1 MMNPWQVFAHCE
13 HCRTESAVV
22 EVYDPL
28 HPATHLG
35 RPTERR
41 CRMCGAT
48 STAVQEPFSPRHP
61 LGENRCPRCADP
73 LTDAAREGLGGCPT
87 CAYEPT
93 LTLRQA
99 AADLTDPDRAR
110 AAIGAWATEDG
121 EDDPER
127 FCQANLGLPVDA
139 VIALLADRAV
149 VPTTFDVI
157 AWLFPT
163 AGSGT
168 GRVDGTPLSAQPGP
182 APIPVTEREP
192 PPFLDP
198 RGPARVLV
206 SVMLADGAIRR
217 GEMAFIR
224 RWLEKEGLP
233 MPTTD
238 DLRVWRANDLPSI
251 GDARLRERL
260 LEACVELVH
269 LDGQR
274 DESEWRVIQDY
285 ARCWGISEATLQ
297 RWNQA
302 YHARYASPF
311 QSLWNALTGL
321 VDVR

>member
-1 MMNPWQVFAHCE
+1 MTNPWQVFANCE

-22 EVYDPL
+22 EIYDPL

-41 CRMCGAT
+41 CRMCGTVAI
-48 STAVQEPFSPRHP
+48 AEIEAFAPRQP
-61 LGENRCPRCADP
+61 LGADLCPRCSARLSD
-73 LTDAAREGLGGCPT
+73 TARSGHGTCDACHYQPSITEVRAP
-87 CAYEPT
+87 
-93 LTLRQA
+93 
-99 AADLTDPDRAR
+99 ADLTDAGRAR
-110 AAIGAWATEDG
+110 NAIASWAAEDG
-121 EDDPER
+121 ETDAER
-127 FCQANLGLPVDA
+127 FCQANLGLPMDA
-139 VIALLADRAV
+139 VVALLADRAV

-163 AGSGT
+163 AGNGT
-168 GRVDGTPLSAQPGP
+168 GRTDGTPLTSPP
-182 APIPVTEREP
+182 EPEPIPVNLHDP

-206 SVMLADGAIRR
+206 SVMLADGAIRK
-217 GEMAFIR
+217 GEMAFIQ
-224 RWLEKEGLP
+224 RWLQKEGLALP
-233 MPTTD
+233 SHE
-238 DLRVWRANDLPSI
+238 DLRVWRAQDLPSI

-274 DESEWRVIQDY
+274 DESEWRVIRNY
-285 ARCWGISEATLQ
+285 ARAWGIGEAAIR
-297 RWNQA
+297 RWDQT
-302 YHARYASPF
+302 YHARYASPL